1 MKFKSHKLSTFLGT
15 VSAVSAIITY
25 GLVGSMDVGKEVE
38 YIYLKL
44 ILCTVVFTVSA
55 LASVFFRYVEE
66 YDIQRAKR
74 NRVKNL
80 RCKIEMAKIM

>member
-44 ILCTVVFTVSA
+44 ILCAVVFAVSA
-55 LASVFFRYVEE
+55 FASMFFRYVEE

-74 NRVKNL
+74 NRMKNL
-80 RCKIEMAKIM
+80 RCRIEMAQIM

>member
-44 ILCTVVFTVSA
+44 ILCVVVFVVSG
-55 LASVFFRYVEE
+55 LASMFFRYVEE
-66 YDIQRAKR
+66 YDIQRVKR
-74 NRVKNL
+74 SRVKNL
-80 RCKIEMAKIM
+80 RCRIEMARIM